1 MQENIESEQPK
12 GSEVPEEEISSEET
26 TENSPTQSSGSD
38 SEFEEHDGEVLPP
51 ENKKN
56 SGCGVLIFIILLLT
70 GGGGYLYYTD
80 QVPAKAAKLI
90 EPLLNKLNP
99 LLAKVTPQLP
109 PTKTKKPVPE
119 IEKQSLPHAIER
131 KVAVPEK
138 KTATGIAP
146 STSKDETKEHI
157 SGSQSEI
164 SKEKAIETIA
174 IPSENQ
180 KEKHISGS
188 QSKTSTEIIEPDN
201 MTNISGASTDINHTE
216 IKQAKGT
223 QESKDLKAT
232 TVKEPAPIINPMGS
246 ARDIE
251 KHSPNFKE
259 EPVQQTETRRN
270 KAVQAYLDF
279 FEASL
284 LKLGELVKTGF
295 VKGKDL
301 LQQFLNKN

>member
-1 MQENIESEQPK
+1 M
-12 GSEVPEEEISSEET
+12 
-26 TENSPTQSSGSD
+26 
-38 SEFEEHDGEVLPP
+38 
-51 ENKKN
+51 
-56 SGCGVLIFIILLLT
+56 LLT

-99 LLAKVTPQLP
+99 LLTKVTPQLSS
-109 PTKTKKPVPE
+109 TKKPIPE
-119 IEKQSLPHAIER
+119 IEKQSLPQAIEG
-131 KVAVPEK
+131 KVPVPEK

-146 STSKDETKEHI
+146 SISKDQTKEHI

-174 IPSENQ
+174 TPSENQ
-180 KEKHISGS
+180 KEEHISGS
-188 QSKTSTEIIEPDN
+188 QSETSTEIIEPDN
-201 MTNISGASTDINHTE
+201 MTNISGASTKVNHTE
-216 IKQAKGT
+216 IKQKKET

-232 TVKEPAPIINPMGS
+232 TMKEPTPSINPIAS

-251 KHSPNFKE
+251 KHSQNFKE

>member
-1 MQENIESEQPK
+1 MQENIESEQPN
-12 GSEVPEEEISSEET
+12 GSEVPEEETSSEET
-26 TENSPTQSSGSD
+26 PEDTPTQSSGSD

-99 LLAKVTPQLP
+99 LLTKVTPQLSS
-109 PTKTKKPVPE
+109 TKKPIPE
-119 IEKQSLPHAIER
+119 IEKQSLPQAIEG
-131 KVAVPEK
+131 KVPVPEK
-138 KTATGIAP
+138 TIATGIAP
-146 STSKDETKEHI
+146 SISKDQTKEHI

-201 MTNISGASTDINHTE
+201 MTNISGASTDINQTE

-251 KHSPNFKE
+251 KHSQNFKE

-284 LKLGELVKTGF
+284 LKLGELVKIGF

>member
-1 MQENIESEQPK
+1 MQENIESEQPN
-12 GSEVPEEEISSEET
+12 GSEVPEEETSSEET
-26 TENSPTQSSGSD
+26 TENSPTQSSS
-38 SEFEEHDGEVLPP
+38 SYSKFEEHDGEVLPP

-99 LLAKVTPQLP
+99 LLTKVTPQLSS
-109 PTKTKKPVPE
+109 TKKPIPE
-119 IEKQSLPHAIER
+119 IEKQSLPHAIEG
-131 KVAVPEK
+131 KVPVPEK

-146 STSKDETKEHI
+146 SISKDQTKEHI

-174 IPSENQ
+174 TPSENQ
-180 KEKHISGS
+180 KEEHISGS
-188 QSKTSTEIIEPDN
+188 QSETSTEIIEPDN
-201 MTNISGASTDINHTE
+201 MTNISGAATEVDHAE

-251 KHSPNFKE
+251 KHSQNFKE

-301 LQQFLNKN
+301 LEQFLNKN

>member
-1 MQENIESEQPK
+1 MIE
-12 GSEVPEEEISSEET
+12 T
-26 TENSPTQSSGSD
+26 
-38 SEFEEHDGEVLPP
+38 
-51 ENKKN
+51 
-56 SGCGVLIFIILLLT
+56 
-70 GGGGYLYYTD
+70 
-80 QVPAKAAKLI
+80 
-90 EPLLNKLNP
+90 LLNKLNP

-109 PTKTKKPVPE
+109 TTKKPVPE
-119 IEKQSLPHAIER
+119 IEKQSLPHAIEG
-131 KVAVPEK
+131 KIPVPEK

-146 STSKDETKEHI
+146 STSIDETKEHI

-164 SKEKAIETIA
+164 SKEKAFETIA
-174 IPSENQ
+174 TPSENQ
-180 KEKHISGS
+180 KEEHISGS
-188 QSKTSTEIIEPDN
+188 QSETSTEIIEPDN
-201 MTNISGASTDINHTE
+201 MTNISGASTKVNHTE

-295 VKGKDL
+295 VKGKI
-301 LQQFLNKN
+301 FCSNS

>member
-1 MQENIESEQPK
+1 MQENIESEQPN
-12 GSEVPEEEISSEET
+12 GSEVPEEETSSEEKS
-26 TENSPTQSSGSD
+26 ENSPTQSSGSD

-99 LLAKVTPQLP
+99 LLTKVTPQLSP
-109 PTKTKKPVPE
+109 TKKPIPE
-119 IEKQSLPHAIER
+119 IEKQSLPQAIEG
-131 KVAVPEK
+131 KVPVPEK
-138 KTATGIAP
+138 TIATGIAP
-146 STSKDETKEHI
+146 SISKDQTKEHI

-174 IPSENQ
+174 TPSENQ
-180 KEKHISGS
+180 KEEHISGS
-188 QSKTSTEIIEPDN
+188 QSETSTEIIEPDN
-201 MTNISGASTDINHTE
+201 MTNISGASTDINQTE

-284 LKLGELVKTGF
+284 LKLGELVKTVF

>member
-99 LLAKVTPQLP
+99 LLTKVTPQLSP
-109 PTKTKKPVPE
+109 TKKPIPE
-119 IEKQSLPHAIER
+119 IEKQSLPQAIEG
-131 KVAVPEK
+131 KVPVPEK
-138 KTATGIAP
+138 TIATGIAP
-146 STSKDETKEHI
+146 SISKDQTKEHI

-174 IPSENQ
+174 TPSENQ
-180 KEKHISGS
+180 KEEHISGS
-188 QSKTSTEIIEPDN
+188 QSETSTEIIEPDN
-201 MTNISGASTDINHTE
+201 MTNISGASTDINQTE

>member
-1 MQENIESEQPK
+1 MQENIESEQPN
-12 GSEVPEEEISSEET
+12 GSEVPEEETSSEET

-99 LLAKVTPQLP
+99 LLTKVTPQLSS
-109 PTKTKKPVPE
+109 TKKPIPE
-119 IEKQSLPHAIER
+119 IEKQSLPQAIEG
-131 KVAVPEK
+131 KVPVPEK
-138 KTATGIAP
+138 TIATGIAP
-146 STSKDETKEHI
+146 SISKDQTKEHI

-174 IPSENQ
+174 TPSENQ
-180 KEKHISGS
+180 KEEHISGS
-188 QSKTSTEIIEPDN
+188 QSETSTEIIEPDN
-201 MTNISGASTDINHTE
+201 MTNISGASTDINQTE

-232 TVKEPAPIINPMGS
+232 TVKEPAPSINPMGS

-251 KHSPNFKE
+251 KHSKNFKE

>member
-1 MQENIESEQPK
+1 MQENIESEQPN

-80 QVPAKAAKLI
+80 QVPAKTAKLI
-90 EPLLNKLNP
+90 EPLLKKLSP
-99 LLAKVTPQLP
+99 LLAKVTPELP
-109 PTKTKKPVPE
+109 PIKKPVPE
-119 IEKQSLPHAIER
+119 IEKQSLPHAIEGE
-131 KVAVPEK
+131 VPVPEK
-138 KTATGIAP
+138 ETATEIAP
-146 STSKDETKEHI
+146 SISKNQTKKHI
-157 SGSQSEI
+157 SGSQSET
-164 SKEKAIETIA
+164 SK
-174 IPSENQ
+174 
-180 KEKHISGS
+180 
-188 QSKTSTEIIEPDN
+188 EIIEPDN
-201 MTNISGASTDINHTE
+201 ITNISGASTEVNHIE
-216 IKQAKGT
+216 IKQTKGT
-223 QESKDLKAT
+223 EESKDLKET
-232 TVKEPAPIINPMGS
+232 TVKEPAPSINPIES
-246 ARDIE
+246 TRDME
-251 KHSPNFKE
+251 KRSQNFKE
-259 EPVQQTETRRN
+259 EPVQQTETGRN

>member
-1 MQENIESEQPK
+1 M
-12 GSEVPEEEISSEET
+12 
-26 TENSPTQSSGSD
+26 
-38 SEFEEHDGEVLPP
+38 
-51 ENKKN
+51 
-56 SGCGVLIFIILLLT
+56 
-70 GGGGYLYYTD
+70 
-80 QVPAKAAKLI
+80 I

-99 LLAKVTPQLP
+99 LLTKVTPQLSS
-109 PTKTKKPVPE
+109 TKKPIPE
-119 IEKQSLPHAIER
+119 IEKQSLPQAIEG
-131 KVAVPEK
+131 KVPVPEK
-138 KTATGIAP
+138 TIATGIAP
-146 STSKDETKEHI
+146 SISKDQTKEHI

-164 SKEKAIETIA
+164 SKEKAFETIA
-174 IPSENQ
+174 TPSENQ
-180 KEKHISGS
+180 KEEHISGS
-188 QSKTSTEIIEPDN
+188 QSETSTEIIEPDN

-216 IKQAKGT
+216 VKQAKGT

-251 KHSPNFKE
+251 KHSQNFKE
-259 EPVQQTETRRN
+259 ESVQQTETRRN

-279 FEASL
+279 FEASI

>member
-1 MQENIESEQPK
+1 MQENIESEQPN
-12 GSEVPEEEISSEET
+12 GSEVPEEETSSEET

-99 LLAKVTPQLP
+99 LLTKVAPQLSP
-109 PTKTKKPVPE
+109 TKKPIPE
-119 IEKQSLPHAIER
+119 IEKQSLPQAIEG
-131 KVAVPEK
+131 KVPVPEK
-138 KTATGIAP
+138 TIATGIAP
-146 STSKDETKEHI
+146 SISKDQTKEHI

-174 IPSENQ
+174 TPSENQ
-180 KEKHISGS
+180 KEEHISGS
-188 QSKTSTEIIEPDN
+188 QSETSTEIIEPDN
-201 MTNISGASTDINHTE
+201 MTNISGASTDINQTE

-251 KHSPNFKE
+251 KHSQNFKE

>member
-1 MQENIESEQPK
+1 MQENIESEQPN
-12 GSEVPEEEISSEET
+12 GSEVPEEETSSEET

-99 LLAKVTPQLP
+99 LLTKVTPQLSP
-109 PTKTKKPVPE
+109 TKKPIPE
-119 IEKQSLPHAIER
+119 IEKQSLPQAIEG
-131 KVAVPEK
+131 KVPVPEK
-138 KTATGIAP
+138 TIATGIAP
-146 STSKDETKEHI
+146 SISKDQTKEHI

-174 IPSENQ
+174 TPSENQ
-180 KEKHISGS
+180 KEEHISGS
-188 QSKTSTEIIEPDN
+188 QSETSTEIIEPDN
-201 MTNISGASTDINHTE
+201 MTNISGASTDINQTE

>member
-99 LLAKVTPQLP
+99 LLTKVTPQLSS
-109 PTKTKKPVPE
+109 TKKPIPE
-119 IEKQSLPHAIER
+119 IEKQSLPQAIEG
-131 KVAVPEK
+131 KVPVPEK
-138 KTATGIAP
+138 TIATGIAP
-146 STSKDETKEHI
+146 SISKDQTKEHI

-174 IPSENQ
+174 TPSENQ
-180 KEKHISGS
+180 KEEHISGS
-188 QSKTSTEIIEPDN
+188 QSETSTEIIEPDN
-201 MTNISGASTDINHTE
+201 MTNISGASTDINQTE

-232 TVKEPAPIINPMGS
+232 TVKEPAPSINPMGS

-251 KHSPNFKE
+251 KHSQNFKE

>member
-1 MQENIESEQPK
+1 MQENIESEQPN
-12 GSEVPEEEISSEET
+12 GSEVPEEETSSEET
-26 TENSPTQSSGSD
+26 TENSPTQSSS
-38 SEFEEHDGEVLPP
+38 SYSKFEEHDGEVLPP

-99 LLAKVTPQLP
+99 LLTKVAPQLSP
-109 PTKTKKPVPE
+109 TKKPIPE
-119 IEKQSLPHAIER
+119 IEKQSLPQAIEG
-131 KVAVPEK
+131 KVPVPEK
-138 KTATGIAP
+138 TIVTGITP
-146 STSKDETKEHI
+146 SISKDQTKEHI

-174 IPSENQ
+174 APSENQ
-180 KEKHISGS
+180 KEEHISGS
-188 QSKTSTEIIEPDN
+188 QSETSTEIIEPDN
-201 MTNISGASTDINHTE
+201 MTNISGAATEVDHAE

-232 TVKEPAPIINPMGS
+232 TLKEPAPIINPIGS

-251 KHSPNFKE
+251 KHSQNFKE